1 MGSAELLSRCEQAVQ
16 HYPIKEFKD
25 AAARDGLEHHNS
37 RETVFADFAVRPMR
51 QRKRTEQRMDE
62 CSLAE

>member
-37 RETVFADFAVRPMR
+37 RETVFADVACSA
-51 QRKRTEQRMDE
+51 TEANR
-62 CSLAE
+62 AAHG